1 MLRAILGAA
10 GPGFGMAP
18 EGKTVKD
25 SPGSGPKSERPRET
39 GGAQGADP
47 AGERELAD
55 RLRALDE
62 RLDRK
67 QEAKRSAQAS
77 KPDNTGFGAALRL
90 SADFVAAVLVGAGLG
105 YGLDRL
111 FGMAPWG
118 MILFLILG
126 FCAGVLN
133 VMRSAGKIADP
144 HAKKAPSGRPE
155 MYDDE
160 DEN

>member
-10 GPGFGMAP
+10 GAGFGRAP
-18 EGKTVKD
+18 EGKTVQD
-25 SPGSGPKSERPRET
+25 SPGSGPKGKKPRKAGSAE
-39 GGAQGADP
+39 GADP
-47 AGERELAD
+47 ASDSELAD

-67 QEAKRSAQAS
+67 QEARVAAQAAR
-77 KPDNTGFGAALRL
+77 PANTGFGAALRL

-111 FGMAPWG
+111 LGTAPWG
-118 MILFLILG
+118 MIVLLMLG

-144 HAKKAPSGRPE
+144 HARKAPAGRPE

-160 DEN
+160 DDK